1 MPQINAATDRVPKL
15 LTQQLDDNFK
25 DMAQKAV
32 ARYIREKDLTPKQ
45 FVNRDFM
52 IRQLLPYLREVDE
65 MWIDIPAEQFKT
77 TEPRRLV

>member
-1 MPQINAATDRVPKL
+1 
-15 LTQQLDDNFK
+15 
-25 DMAQKAV
+25 MAQKAV

-45 FVNRDFM
+45 FATGAFK

-77 TEPRRLV
+77 TPPRTLVQNMNTYIR